1 MTDKTDN
8 DLIFLGY
15 HNENMTDANGI
26 SALEALL
33 RFTEPAQSAKKHST
47 ALYKACGSLAAV
59 FDAPYNILT
68 DQGLSMSQAILIKLV
83 PAMTRRYLDDKF
95 FSKNSPSK
103 IRDFQRKLI
112 AAFIS
117 SRSEQVLLVLRD
129 KYDTELY
136 FGIIS
141 KGSVNASE
149 IYIKKILELALRYK
163 ASSAIIAHNHPSGLA
178 YPSQLDSQSTLVIKN
193 ALSNLDIRLT
203 NHYIIAANQ
212 VFSMADSAE
221 FYDLFL

>member
-1 MTDKTDN
+1 MIDN
-8 DLIFLGY
+8 TEDSLIFLNNSNDY
-15 HNENMTDANGI
+15 LTDASGI
-26 SALEALL
+26 SGLEALL
-33 RFTEPAQSAKKHST
+33 SFTEPVTSAKKHAAT
-47 ALYKACGSLAAV
+47 LFKACGSLSAI

-68 DQGLSMSQAILIKLV
+68 DQGLTMNQAILIKLI

-163 ASSAIIAHNHPSGLA
+163 AASAIIAHNHPSGIA
-178 YPSQLDSQSTLVIKN
+178 YPSELDSESTVIIKD
-193 ALSNLDIRLT
+193 ALSNLNIALT
-203 NHYIIAANQ
+203 NHYIVAANQ
-212 VFSMADSAE
+212 VFSMADSSE
-221 FYDLFL
+221 FFDLFL